1 MAPNNLFEGLKQLV
15 ALIFVNLVPL
25 LLDPGFLSV
34 AISIDALVLG
44 IAVQEFR
51 IKRNEDMLKQ
61 LLLELVEL
69 SKNTRTAQ
77 KTAEVISSPGQQEE
91 EKVG

>member
-1 MAPNNLFEGLKQLV
+1 MTSNNIFEGLKQII
-15 ALIFVNLVPL
+15 ALIFVNIVPL
-25 LLDPGFLSV
+25 LLNPSFLSV
-34 AISIDALVLG
+34 AISIDSLVLG

-69 SKNTRTAQ
+69 SKNTKTAQ
-77 KTAEVISSPGQQEE
+77 KTAEAISPSGPQQEE
-91 EKVG
+91 EVG